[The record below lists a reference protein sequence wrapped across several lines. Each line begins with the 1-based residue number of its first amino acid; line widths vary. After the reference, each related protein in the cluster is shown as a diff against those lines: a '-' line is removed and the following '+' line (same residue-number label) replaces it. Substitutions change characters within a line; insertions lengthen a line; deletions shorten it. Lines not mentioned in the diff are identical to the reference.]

1 MSTQPEKILRD
12 LRLKID
18 ELDQDLFT
26 LLAKRMSLVLQ
37 IGALKRAQGL
47 VIADPVREA
56 LLKAKLKKF
65 AADVLE
71 PRHVEELASVII
83 RISRD
88 LQNRQPDKS
97 HD

>member
-12 LRLKID
+12 LRVKID
-18 ELDQDLFT
+18 ELDQELFT

>member
-12 LRLKID
+12 LRVKID
-18 ELDQDLFT
+18 ELDQELFT

-88 LQNRQPDKS
+88 LQNWQPVKN

>member
-97 HD
+97 RD